1 MRQENKETI
10 SEYAMRFNEQT
21 ESCEFR
27 DNREDRILEQLIQ
40 TIEDSEMI
48 TKAI

>member
-1 MRQENKETI
+1 MRLKKQ
-10 SEYAMRFNEQT
+10 A

-27 DNREDRILEQLIQ
+27 DSKEDRILEQLIQ

-48 TKAI
+48 TKTMEFE